1 MQTTREMIQSHP
13 LQSMFDT
20 EKLATVIGELNICA
34 QACTACAD
42 ACLGEKEVASLA
54 ACIRTNLDCADIC
67 TATGAVL
74 SRMTKPSKSLM
85 QSIVQACV
93 TACNHCA
100 SECERHAE
108 MHAHCRICAES
119 CRRCEKECQDILA
132 AIR

>member
-1 MQTTREMIQSHP
+1 MIQSHP
-13 LQSMFDT
+13 LEPIFDS

-54 ACIRTNLDCADIC
+54 GCIRLNLDCADVC

-74 SRMTKPSKSLM
+74 SRMTKPSKALM

-93 TACNHCA
+93 TACSQCA
-100 SECERHAE
+100 SECEGHAE
-108 MHAHCRICAES
+108 MHAHCRICAAS
-119 CRRCEKECQDILA
+119 CRRCEKACQDIVGV
-132 AIR
+132 IR